1 MGRRKNQEQQVQL
14 PALPPSPHLDKKGR
28 RSRALSRPVSAL
40 HALSEVGRTASLFC
54 FGIAPAQNVIP
65 ADPSQGGH
73 PGS

>member
-1 MGRRKNQEQQVQL
+1 
-14 PALPPSPHLDKKGR
+14 
-28 RSRALSRPVSAL
+28 
-40 HALSEVGRTASLFC
+40 LFC